1 MELNEFT
8 AGDIII
14 RIDGTEKYVVMGVDF
29 ISAFP
34 GSPMYCEYKVVPYPV
49 MDTKYKSHEFKLP
62 GAEASMYFVKCE
74 SVYDDGKEVEED
86 A

>member
-1 MELNEFT
+1 MELNEFK

-29 ISAFP
+29 FSSFP
-34 GSPMYCEYKVVPYPV
+34 GSHMQCEYKVVPYPV
-49 MDTKYKSHEFKLP
+49 TDTKYKSHEFKLSD
-62 GAEASMYFVKCE
+62 AEASMYFVKCE

-86 A
+86 V

>member
-1 MELNEFT
+1 MELNEFR

-49 MDTKYKSHEFKLP
+49 MDTKCKSHEFKLS